1 MTFKEQIINECL
13 EALSKEN
20 VKTELK
26 NIMRPVI
33 DMILKELF
41 PYIYISIVFVFISF
55 MLILGIF
62 VMLLKSKPFKIN
74 KVI

>member
-1 MTFKEQIINECL
+1 MFRSI
-13 EALSKEN
+13 
-20 VKTELK
+20 VKKCKNRAK

-62 VMLLKSKPFKIN
+62 VMLLKSKPFKIR